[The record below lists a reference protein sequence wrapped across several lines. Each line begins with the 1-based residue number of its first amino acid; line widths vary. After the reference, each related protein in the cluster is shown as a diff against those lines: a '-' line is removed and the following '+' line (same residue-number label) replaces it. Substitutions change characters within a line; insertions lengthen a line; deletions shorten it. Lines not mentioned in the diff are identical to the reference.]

1 MVEKKKKPL
10 RIQSVI
16 IDKRI
21 FTKRRADNYIKK
33 NNYKNQKV
41 DITKN
46 FYRYRQLPPKDNYKY
61 RMKDLNNGVKLVLI
75 VN

>member
-1 MVEKKKKPL
+1 MK
-10 RIQSVI
+10 IQSVI

-33 NNYKNQKV
+33 NNYVNKKV

-46 FYRYRQLPPKDNYKY
+46 FYRYRQFEPRKTYKY
-61 RMKDLNNGVKLVLI
+61 RMKDLGNGVKLVLKI
-75 VN
+75 N